1 MIVDYGGWTLDL
13 STVLMTIVCKYSLL
27 AYAVEDGNKPT
38 TKLNPEQEK
47 YKIEK
52 IPPFFYYLS
61 YCQFLPTAVMGTA
74 IEYKHF
80 DDYMRRKAPYDNIP
94 SPWKKIFIDL
104 GYAVITL
111 GFYAIHLFY
120 FPHEYMRTE

>member
-27 AYAVEDGNKPT
+27 AYAVEDGNKPA
-38 TKLNPEQEK
+38 TKLNPEQLK

-61 YCQFLPTAVMGTA
+61 YCQFLPTAVIGTT
-74 IEYKHF
+74 I
-80 DDYMRRKAPYDNIP
+80 
-94 SPWKKIFIDL
+94 
-104 GYAVITL
+104 
-111 GFYAIHLFY
+111 
-120 FPHEYMRTE
+120 